1 MNQYK
6 EKCLISLVTRD
17 IQIRTTMRYN
27 FTPVRMAITKN
38 AKKKNAGEGCRE
50 RRTHTLLMGR

>member
-38 AKKKNAGEGCRE
+38 AKKKKMLVKDAEKGELI
-50 RRTHTLLMGR
+50 HF